1 MVRRVLQM
9 PLGNSIKIT
18 RGKQKYRLPLIGFAI
33 IVHFAP
39 VTEKT
44 KVTMDE
50 EVICV

>member
-1 MVRRVLQM
+1 MSKQIRRLLV
-9 PLGNSIKIT
+9 IV
-18 RGKQKYRLPLIGFAI
+18 FAI

-44 KVTMDE
+44 KMDE

>member
-1 MVRRVLQM
+1 MMSKQIRRLLV
-9 PLGNSIKIT
+9 IV
-18 RGKQKYRLPLIGFAI
+18 FAI